1 MPPERS
7 EKPGPESLEARL
19 RRLPPPPVPADLESK
34 LRAAIPTPVSFPGHK
49 IRASANGVA
58 SAPRVLPALTQ
69 PGSAGRWRWARWAG
83 GVSALAAA
91 CLLIVLAWPKSDGQ
105 KSKPDPQKNH
115 LAAAG
120 STDPVSSQSPQDTPW
135 LQARRAPDDLKLAPF
150 TWPIEETR
158 PMTVANSIPSD
169 LLD

>member
-1 MPPERS
+1 MTRFPIMPPERS

-34 LRAAIPTPVSFPGHK
+34 LLAAIPVGVSSGA
-49 IRASANGVA
+49 ASGVA
-58 SAPRVLPALTQ
+58 LAPRVLPALTQ
-69 PGSAGRWRWARWAG
+69 PGSPGRWVRWIG

-91 CLLIVLAWPKSDGQ
+91 CLLIVLVWPKRDGQ
-105 KSKPDPQKNH
+105 KPMPGPKVDRSVASGPANSVSPQ
-115 LAAAG
+115 
-120 STDPVSSQSPQDTPW
+120 SSQDTPW

-158 PMTVANSIPSD
+158 PMTVASSIPGD

>member
-1 MPPERS
+1 MRPERS
-7 EKPGPESLEARL
+7 PKPGPESLEARL

-34 LRAAIPTPVSFPGHK
+34 LLAAIPARVSFPVHNS
-49 IRASANGVA
+49 RAA
-58 SAPRVLPALTQ
+58 SGAALAPRVLPALTQ
-69 PGSAGRWRWARWAG
+69 PGSPGRWRWVRLIG

-120 STDPVSSQSPQDTPW
+120 STNPVSPQSPQDTPW

-150 TWPIEETR
+150 TWPIEETK
-158 PMTVANSIPSD
+158 PMTVARSIPGD

>member
-34 LRAAIPTPVSFPGHK
+34 LRAAIPTPVSFPVDK
-49 IRASANGVA
+49 FRASA
-58 SAPRVLPALTQ
+58 SRVLPALTQ
-69 PGSAGRWRWARWAG
+69 PGSPGSWVRWIG

-91 CLLIVLAWPKSDGQ
+91 CLLIVLAWPKGEGQ
-105 KSKPDPQKNH
+105 KQVKDPKKNGV
-115 LAAAG
+115 AAI
-120 STDPVSSQSPQDTPW
+120 DPPNPISPRSPQGTATPW

-158 PMTVANSIPSD
+158 PMTVASSIPSD

>member
-1 MPPERS
+1 MTRFPIMPPERS

-19 RRLPPPPVPADLESK
+19 RCLPPPPVPTDLESK
-34 LRAAIPTPVSFPGHK
+34 LLAAIPAPLSSPLHK
-49 IRASANGVA
+49 IRASASGVA

-69 PGSAGRWRWARWAG
+69 PGSPGRWVRLIG

-120 STDPVSSQSPQDTPW
+120 STNPVSPQSPQDTPW

-150 TWPIEETR
+150 TWPIEET
-158 PMTVANSIPSD
+158 
-169 LLD
+169 

>member
-19 RRLPPPPVPADLESK
+19 RRLPPPPVPADLEAR
-34 LRAAIPTPVSFPGHK
+34 LLAAIPTLVPFPVEKF
-49 IRASANGVA
+49 RASASGGA
-58 SAPRVLPALTQ
+58 LAPRVLPALTQ
-69 PGSAGRWRWARWAG
+69 PGSPGRWVRWIG

-120 STDPVSSQSPQDTPW
+120 STDPVSPQSPQDTPW

-158 PMTVANSIPSD
+158 PMTVASSIPGD

>member
-7 EKPGPESLEARL
+7 EKPGPESLETRL

-34 LRAAIPTPVSFPGHK
+34 LLAAIPAGVSFPVHNS
-49 IRASANGVA
+49 RAA
-58 SAPRVLPALTQ
+58 SGAALAPRVLPALTQ
-69 PGSAGRWRWARWAG
+69 PGSPGRWRWVWWTG

-120 STDPVSSQSPQDTPW
+120 STDPVSPQSPQDTPW

-158 PMTVANSIPSD
+158 PMTVASSIPSD